1 MQRKVLVLNQDY
13 QPISVCTV
21 QRGFLLVFLN
31 KAELLTKVA
40 HQPLRTVTAEFP
52 MPSVIK
58 LHNYVKIPYKGVV
71 LTRQNIFKRDG
82 FECKYCGKE
91 EDLTIDHVIPR
102 SKNGKSTWKNLV
114 TACKTCNS
122 LKGDFTPEEAGLRL
136 RTQPFKPS
144 YVLFLRDFSG
154 YKYEEWFPF
163 LKLGVNGHTHDV

>member
-1 MQRKVLVLNQDY
+1 MKRKVLVLNQDF

-40 HQPLRTVTAEFP
+40 QESLRTVTKQFP

-58 LHNYVKIPYKGVV
+58 LRNYVHIPYKGVV

-82 FECKYCGKE
+82 FECKYCGNE
-91 EDLTIDHVIPR
+91 EDLTIDHIIPR

-114 TACKTCNS
+114 TACKSCNS
-122 LKGDFTPEEAGLRL
+122 IKGDYTPEEAGMNLMAE
-136 RTQPFKPS
+136 PFKPS

-154 YKYEEWFPF
+154 YKYDEWVPF
-163 LKLGVNGHTHDV
+163 LKLGMNGHSK